1 VAWVRPG
8 VRKAVTCS
16 AVLIAS
22 TAVTT
27 GLFVLAGV
35 IVGGLVTGAVNYA
48 FEWRRERV
56 SARVAMRLLEAE
68 LAIAAASADWRLE
81 QGAWTAWNFGRAH
94 RAWSEYRSD
103 IARAGIS
110 SDEWYAVERGFYAI
124 EIIESVFANKAD
136 RASLEPHEQKALNTA
151 SANIN
156 EGANTIR
163 QLLGLKP
170 LRRF

>member
-1 VAWVRPG
+1 LSRAR
-8 VRKAVTCS
+8 
-16 AVLIAS
+16 
-22 TAVTT
+22 
-27 GLFVLAGV
+27 GL
-35 IVGGLVTGAVNYA
+35 
-48 FEWRRERV
+48 R
-56 SARVAMRLLEAE
+56 
-68 LAIAAASADWRLE
+68 
-81 QGAWTAWNFGRAH
+81 FGRAH
-94 RAWSEYRSD
+94 RAWSQYRSD

-136 RASLEPHEQKALNTA
+136 RAGLEPHEQKALNTA

-156 EGANTIR
+156 EGANAIR